1 MKITI
6 DTKEESKE
14 EIKKLISFL
23 QKLIDEDSY
32 SSYSSESPEPT
43 AGAFN
48 MFSDNSQDTSSSSSG
63 YTNIFG
69 ENKPEEQ
76 TLNTNEDVNLH
87 MKKED
92 EPFNMKDMLEQ
103 Y

>member
-23 QKLIDEDSY
+23 QKLVDEDSY
-32 SSYSSESPEPT
+32 SSSSSPEPA

-48 MFSDNSQDTSSSSSG
+48 MFSDNDSEGSSS

-69 ENKPEEQ
+69 ENKPEE
-76 TLNTNEDVNLH
+76 
-87 MKKED
+87 KE
-92 EPFNMKDMLEQ
+92 ETFNVRDMLEK

>member
-1 MKITI
+1 MQITI

-32 SSYSSESPEPT
+32 SSYNSTDSPEPA

-48 MFSDNSQDTSSSSSG
+48 MFSDNSPSESSDSSG

-69 ENKPEEQ
+69 ENKPEENNER
-76 TLNTNEDVNLH
+76 TLHNP
-87 MKKED
+87 KED
-92 EPFNMKDMLEQ
+92 GEPFKVRDILEQ